1 MSKLGTGCKVVL
13 TGIGAYL
20 VLSKGIRV
28 LEKMVTGTQDA
39 MKWRSYYKYGKND
52 DIPPNNTMPLNEQN
66 EALKAS
72 VKKMIDDAFDRLKRE
87 IDPLQAQIEASVK
100 GNHTDADKYAAGGL
114 METPI
119 HVEAE
124 PIFYRESLENGV
136 EPVYQEDEDTID
148 KDSESK
154 GE

>member
-28 LEKMVTGTQDA
+28 LEKMVTGTQET
-39 MKWRSYYKYGKND
+39 MKWRSYYKYGKD
-52 DIPPNNTMPLNEQN
+52 TDIPPWSVNDTMPLNEQN

-100 GNHTDADKYAAGGL
+100 ANHADADKVI
-114 METPI
+114 PI

-136 EPVYQEDEDTID
+136 EPVYQEDENTTDN
-148 KDSESK
+148 DSESK